1 MGRPAK
7 SQDLHKLQGTTP
19 YTPPNSGSEVAGGR
33 AKIPAHLDRAERAEF
48 KRYHAQL
55 SERRVCTP
63 GDAHVLALAAVVTCR
78 WIGEKKD
85 LKENGRWVD
94 ITVLNSNDQPIQ
106 KQIPNPARKDS
117 VESERQLLSL
127 LKSVGLTP
135 DTKDR
140 VHAAKNAV
148 EEIDEAEEF
157 LRQGDVI
164 RFRGR
169 QE

>member
-7 SQDLHKLQGTTP
+7 SQDAHALAGTTP
-19 YTPPNSGSEVAGGR
+19 YQPPKSGSAVIGGR

-63 GDAHVLALAAVVTCR
+63 GDSHVLALAAVVTCR
-78 WIGEKKD
+78 WIEEKKD
-85 LKENGRWVD
+85 LKENGRWNIV
-94 ITVLNSNDQPIQ
+94 TVLDSNGQPIQ
-106 KQIPNPARKDS
+106 KEIPNPARKDS

-135 DTKDR
+135 DSKDR
-140 VHAAKNAV
+140 VRPAKSGV
-148 EEIDEAEEF
+148 EERDEAEDF
-157 LRQGDVI
+157 LAQNVTV
-164 RFRGR
+164 FPRGG
-169 QE
+169 Q

>member
-19 YTPPNSGSEVAGGR
+19 YAPPKSGSAIIGGR
-33 AKIPAHLDRAERAEF
+33 AKIPAHLDRQERAEF
-48 KRYHAQL
+48 KRYHARL

-78 WIGEKKD
+78 WVEEKCD
-85 LKENGRWVD
+85 LKENGRWKTV
-94 ITVLNSNDQPIQ
+94 TVLDSNGQPVQ
-106 KQIPNPARKDS
+106 KEIPNPARKDS

-135 DTKDR
+135 DSKDR
-140 VHAAKNAV
+140 VRTVKNDG
-148 EEIDEAEEF
+148 EEIDEAEAF
-157 LRQGDVI
+157 LAQNVTV
-164 RFRGR
+164 FPRGG
-169 QE
+169 Q